1 MSIFVSCDKLFQ
13 RVVSKCLIVLQ
24 KDLEKSNEQMQKIN
38 FALSTIL
45 SEAIKILLLVIFF
58 GYIHKLNLFMVCL
71 FALLML
77 RSFVGGSHRETI
89 LGCFFQSLVTFT
101 TIIYLSEKIRLF
113 YLKNIVVIIAMLG
126 ICFFSPCIS
135 RKRANM
141 YSEARKQKF
150 KVNALC
156 SIIVLYTISEMNG
169 ETYVNIILWVFLL
182 QTIELIVVAIVKNIG
197 RRMKHG
203 EQIEKGI
210 E

>member
-1 MSIFVSCDKLFQ
+1 
-13 RVVSKCLIVLQ
+13 
-24 KDLEKSNEQMQKIN
+24 
-38 FALSTIL
+38 
-45 SEAIKILLLVIFF
+45 
-58 GYIHKLNLFMVCL
+58 
-71 FALLML
+71 
-77 RSFVGGSHRETI
+77 
-89 LGCFFQSLVTFT
+89 
-101 TIIYLSEKIRLF
+101 
-113 YLKNIVVIIAMLG
+113 
-126 ICFFSPCIS
+126 
-135 RKRANM
+135 M

-169 ETYVNIILWVFLL
+169 ETYGNIILWVFLL